1 MIRDEYARFMQTLA
15 VDGVSEGVR
24 KVANLVHDH
33 LDVIQPLGTQQ
44 GQRVKRVI
52 QLAQANW
59 LALATGIAVQA
70 VEVAEN
76 VVPIVRLKNL
86 SVG

>member
-1 MIRDEYARFMQTLA
+1 MIRDEYVRFMQTLA
-15 VDGVSEGVR
+15 VGGVTEGVR

-33 LDVIQPLGTQQ
+33 LDAIQPLGTQQ

-59 LALATGIAVQA
+59 LGLAADITAQA
-70 VEVAEN
+70 VEAPVLPLTEN
-76 VVPIVRLKNL
+76 
-86 SVG
+86 